1 MTVGISTS
9 KLDKEESNSKIQHGL
24 QMLMNYE
31 VFFST
36 GWGKI
41 MFSQTPLGLRANKS
55 HVMYK
60 ASNKNNNNNNFY
72 S

>member
-1 MTVGISTS
+1 
-9 KLDKEESNSKIQHGL
+9 
-24 QMLMNYE
+24 MLMNYE